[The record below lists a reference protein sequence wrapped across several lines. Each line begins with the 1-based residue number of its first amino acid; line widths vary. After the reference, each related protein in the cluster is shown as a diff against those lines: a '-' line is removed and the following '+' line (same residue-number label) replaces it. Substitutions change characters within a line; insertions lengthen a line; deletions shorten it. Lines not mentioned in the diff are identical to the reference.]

1 MVATMDTKGNEARF
15 LESCMER
22 AGVEVLIMDP
32 GIKGQNTYPVAVS
45 REAVARAAGKSLEEI
60 QGLGHEGKAL
70 ACMTSG
76 AVRCA
81 GELFQKKKF
90 QGIIGLG
97 GSMGTTLGTGV
108 MRSFPVGFP
117 KVMISTMA
125 SRNTR
130 SFVGTK
136 DIMMLHSVCD
146 LSGLNRITRAV
157 LENGALA
164 MAGMVRERPA
174 GSAESKPLVAMST
187 LGTTEACAVHV
198 RRALEE
204 RGNEVVI
211 FHTVGAGGEAMEEF
225 IREGEVDAVIDLS
238 LHELADHRYGGDY
251 DAGPDRGK
259 AALERGIPTLIVPGN
274 IDFLVTGPQQEAET
288 RFPNRPFHVHNA
300 AITVVRTERE
310 ELDAIAREVAG
321 LCNMGRGPRAVIV
334 PTGGFSAFDS
344 PDGPLYDPQGP
355 PLFVKTLK
363 GLLKDDIPLE
373 TVSCHINDPEF
384 GNILLEKIHRLMNQD
399 FESLK

>member
-1 MVATMDTKGNEARF
+1 MDTKGKEAGY
-15 LESCMER
+15 LESCMQQ

-32 GIKGQNTYPVAVS
+32 GIRGESPYPVTIS
-45 REAVARAAGKSLEEI
+45 REAVAQAAGKRLEEI
-60 QGLGHEGKAL
+60 QGMGHEGKAL

-76 AVRCA
+76 AIRCA
-81 GELFQKKKF
+81 QDLYQEKTFH
-90 QGIIGLG
+90 GIIGLG

-108 MRSFPVGFP
+108 MRSFPVGLP

-146 LSGLNRITRAV
+146 LSGLNRITKAV

-174 GSAESKPLVAMST
+174 QSTENKPLVALST
-187 LGTTEACAVHV
+187 LGTTEACAVQV
-198 RRALEE
+198 RQGLEE
-204 RGNEVVI
+204 RGNEVVV
-211 FHTVGAGGEAMEEF
+211 FHTVGAGGEAMEEL
-225 IREGEVDAVIDLS
+225 IKEGGVKALIDLS
-238 LHELADHRYGGDY
+238 LHELTDHRYGGDY

-259 AALERGIPTLIVPGN
+259 AALKKGIPTLMVPGN
-274 IDFLVTGPQQEAET
+274 IDFLVTGPQREAEM
-288 RFPNRPFHVHNA
+288 RFPNRQYHAHNA
-300 AITVVRTERE
+300 AITVVRTHKE
-310 ELDAIAREVAG
+310 ELSAIAREMAG
-321 LCNMGRGPRAVIV
+321 LCNKSKGPLAVIV
-334 PTGGFSAFDS
+334 PMGGFSAFDS
-344 PDGPLYDPQGP
+344 PEGPLYDPQGP

-363 GLLKDDIPLE
+363 SLLKDDIPLE

-384 GNILLEKIHRLMNQD
+384 GNILLEQITRLIKRD
-399 FESLK
+399 AK